1 MNVKPIKAVWET
13 DSLCLLPTTIYKT
26 FILLWKC
33 KKKATFHWL
42 FPRICRLQSPRA
54 RWKQILLPPFFV
66 LRWVA
71 LNLFRIISQTTEMF
85 YSNTGI
91 TFVCMVGLDQIK
103 QGNNCYH
110 YYYFISRF
118 NIHIY
123 CLFQHLPARPLC
135 GDICECITRPILMQE
150 MTEEGPK
157 TSLCSRETL

>member
-1 MNVKPIKAVWET
+1 MQKKSNI
-13 DSLCLLPTTIYKT
+13 SLTFFPAYVDFSLQEQDENKSCFLL
-26 FILLWKC
+26 
-33 KKKATFHWL
+33 
-42 FPRICRLQSPRA
+42 
-54 RWKQILLPPFFV
+54 
-66 LRWVA
+66 
-71 LNLFRIISQTTEMF
+71 ISQTTEMF